1 MKSGHRYIIHILILL
16 ILVFGLGL
24 LFWRN
29 EVFDVLHDNSGLYDP
44 SLLLTSSQIT
54 AKSKDS
60 IDTSIFDNAKFIV
73 LKNNVYKFDFDN
85 ICRNLS
91 SQKQSEDA
99 DDKLS
104 GQEYAASV
112 VCFLG
117 NRDLFSAPN
126 PEKAP
131 NSDKATTT
139 EKVPARN

>member
-29 EVFDVLHDNSGLYDP
+29 EVFDMLHDNSGFYDP
-44 SLLLTSSQIT
+44 SLLLNSSPSV
-54 AKSKDS
+54 AKDS
-60 IDTSIFDNAKFIV
+60 LDTGIFDNAKFIV

-85 ICRNLS
+85 ICRDVS
-91 SQKQSEDA
+91 SQKQSGTSNIQ
-99 DDKLS
+99 LS
-104 GQEYAASV
+104 NQEYAASV
-112 VCFLG
+112 ICLLG
-117 NRDLFSAPN
+117 NSVPFAAPA
-126 PEKAP
+126 PEKVP